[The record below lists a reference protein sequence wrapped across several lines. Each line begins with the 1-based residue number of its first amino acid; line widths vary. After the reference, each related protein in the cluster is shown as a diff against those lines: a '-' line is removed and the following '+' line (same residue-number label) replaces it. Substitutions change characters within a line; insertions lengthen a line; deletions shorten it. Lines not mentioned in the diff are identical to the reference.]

1 MSTIRFLRS
10 IPILLFIVFLSP
22 FAAFSQSVRGALA
35 GNVVDTTG
43 AVIPGVKISV
53 KNTATGV
60 SLDTVS
66 TSAGSYRFPELPL
79 GTYDVTASAAGFG
92 EQVQHGVQVTIGTT
106 SALNLTLTAG
116 GGATTVNVDA
126 SAPTVETQ
134 SSDVGGTVD
143 SRQIVELP
151 LALGGVGALRSPEA
165 FEFLLP
171 GTTGPGT
178 ANSNNGI
185 FLSKISGGQEYGNEV
200 LLDGA
205 SQTRSENGSSFD
217 EEAPSVEALQEFKIT
232 TAIPEA
238 EYGRTTG
245 GIENFVTKS
254 GTNSYHGT
262 AFDIFRNEAMDAN
275 TWFNDGNRALTCV
288 GANNTSACSS
298 QFRTPSDKQND
309 YGGSFGGPLGIP
321 HIYNGHDKLF
331 FFFAW
336 EQFKQNLGA
345 TQTSTVPTV
354 AERGGDFTDRLGAPL
369 TSGTGQTLTNPCT
382 GAPILAGQIFDPA
395 TQRVV
400 NGTPCRLPFAVNN
413 VIPAARNSAAG
424 NALLN
429 YIPVP
434 TTSSLINNYFFP
446 STIPLTNTTYTVR
459 IDASLSEKSKLFASY
474 STRDNNRT
482 SGGNPLLPYPEDPN
496 TWKQDFETHLTR
508 VGWDYALKPTVL
520 NHLNFGYNRTNSANF
535 AVPTFQNI
543 DFAQKIGIKN
553 SPPSLNFPQVTFDGR
568 DDLVNLGDTNN
579 DDNIDNG
586 WRANDSVN
594 IEKGR
599 NSFKFGLDY
608 RLQQYSPINNP
619 TPAVNFARVQ
629 TASDPG
635 NGENDGNSFA
645 SLLLGQTSGG
655 NFNSGLYSEKPRW
668 TSVYYALFAQDD
680 LKVSNN
686 LTLNLGVRWDV
697 DMPRTEPHN
706 ATSNFSPTAVDP
718 AYNIPGALV
727 FGTNYKSQQRW
738 ANTYYKDIAPRIGFA
753 YTPAGSNGKTVFR
766 GGGAIFYGPLQYS
779 DFGGSMDTGYKTAP
793 TFTSQDG
800 FSAAFNLD
808 SGFPAYSQPPNLN
821 PGLFNGQAVTGSYI
835 QPTYG
840 KPAQVYEWSLQMQQE
855 LANDL
860 ILSIGY
866 LGNKAQNLRSNVQNI
881 NNIPISDFALGSQL
895 NQTVAGNNAG
905 VTAPFAGF
913 TQLWGSGV
921 QVQRALRPFPQ
932 YDYID
937 TGCCLQNS
945 GMSTYDALLVS
956 LTRRYRNGLTLQVSY
971 TWAKDYTDADSAL
984 PNNGISV
991 SQVQNPFNLHAEKAI
1006 SAQDIPHTF
1015 VIAPLY
1021 RLPFGHGQRFL
1032 QHGIASAVAGGWELG
1047 SVQRY
1052 ESGQPFSFCCATGIP
1067 GFQNS
1072 VYYSRNDSQSL
1083 KSANYQSGK
1092 INPLIASENNFFNTA
1107 AFIDPNLAA
1116 ANAPPTAPIP
1126 YTFGNIPR
1134 VTGEVR
1140 TQPYFNEDI
1149 SVLKTTNIRS
1159 GVDFVLKGEFL
1170 NAFNRHQFAAPGDLN
1185 PTDANFGIATGTIA
1199 PPGNL
1204 QVTARI
1210 TF

>member
-1 MSTIRFLRS
+1 MKSTRLISLVVLLVVA
-10 IPILLFIVFLSP
+10 ILTVDSG
-22 FAAFSQSVRGALA
+22 AHAQSVRGSLA
-35 GNVVDTTG
+35 GNVTDPTG
-43 AVIPGVKISV
+43 AVIAGAQISV
-53 KNTATGV
+53 KNTSTGI
-60 SLDTVS
+60 SLDTTS

-79 GTYDVTASAAGFG
+79 GTYDVSASAQGFG
-92 EQVQHGVQVTIGTT
+92 AQVQHGVQVTIGTT
-106 SALNLTLTAG
+106 SALNLTLSPG

-126 SAPTVETQ
+126 SAPTVETE

-143 SRQIVELP
+143 AKQIVELP

-254 GTNSYHGT
+254 GANSYHGT

-275 TWFNDGNRALTCV
+275 TWFNNGNRALTCV
-288 GANNTSACSS
+288 GSNNTPACNA
-298 QFRTPSDKQND
+298 QFRTPSDRQND
-309 YGGSFGGPLGIP
+309 YGGSLGGPLGVP
-321 HIYNGHDKLF
+321 HIYSGHDRLF

-354 AERGGDFTDRLGAPL
+354 AERGGDFSDRLGAPL
-369 TSGTGQTLTNPCT
+369 TSGSGQVITNPCT
-382 GAPILAGQIFDPA
+382 GAPILAGQIFDPS
-395 TQRVV
+395 TQRNV
-400 NGTPCRLPFAVNN
+400 NGTQCRLPFDRNRV
-413 VIPAARNSAAG
+413 PAARYSAVA

-429 YIPVP
+429 YIPAP
-434 TTSSLINNYFFP
+434 STTSLFNNFFFP
-446 STIPLTNTTYTVR
+446 STIPLVNTTYTVR
-459 IDASLSEKSKLFASY
+459 VDSSLSEKSKIFVSY

-496 TWKQDFETHLTR
+496 TWKQDFETHLGR
-508 VGWDYALKPTVL
+508 AGWDYAVKPTVL
-520 NHLNFGYNRTNSANF
+520 NHLNFGFNRTNSANF
-535 AVPTFQNI
+535 AIPIFQNI
-543 DFAQKIGIKN
+543 DYAQKVGLKN
-553 SPPSLNFPQVTFDGR
+553 SPASLNFPQVTFDGR
-568 DDLVNLGDTNN
+568 DDLVNLGNPGQN

-586 WRANDSVN
+586 WRVNDSVN
-594 IEKGR
+594 VEKGR

-619 TPAVNFARVQ
+619 SPAVNFARVQ
-629 TASDPG
+629 TSSDPG
-635 NGENDGNSFA
+635 NNENDGNSFA
-645 SLLLGQTSGG
+645 SFLLGQTSGG
-655 NFNSGLYSEKPRW
+655 NFSSGLYSEKPRW

-680 LKVSNN
+680 LKVNNN

-697 DMPRTEPHN
+697 DVPRSEAHN
-706 ATSNFSPTAVDP
+706 ATSNFSPTAIDP
-718 AYNIPGALV
+718 EYNIRGALV
-727 FGTNYKSQQRW
+727 FGTKLGGQQRW
-738 ANTYYKDIAPRIGFA
+738 ANTYYKDIAPRVGFA
-753 YTPAGSNGKTVFR
+753 YTPTGSNGKTVFR
-766 GGGAIFYGPLQYS
+766 GGAAVFYGPLQFS

-808 SGFPAYSQPPNLN
+808 SGYPAYSQPPNLD
-821 PGLFNGQAVTGSYI
+821 PGVFNGQPVTGSYI
-835 QPTYG
+835 QPTDG

-881 NNIPISDFALGSQL
+881 NNIPISDFKLGNQL
-895 NQTVAGNNAG
+895 NQSLANNNAG
-905 VTAPFAGF
+905 VTAPFPGF
-913 TQLWGSGV
+913 TSLWGTGV

-937 TGCCLQNS
+937 SGCCLQNV
-945 GMSTYDALLVS
+945 GMSTYNALLVS
-956 LTRRYRNGLTLQVSY
+956 LTRRYRNGLTLQASY

-984 PNNGISV
+984 PNNGIGV
-991 SQVQNPFNLHAEKAI
+991 SQVQNPFNLHQEKAI

-1021 RLPFGHGQRFL
+1021 HLPFGHDQRFL
-1032 QHGIASAVAGGWELG
+1032 NRGVTSAVAGGWEVG

-1052 ESGQPFSFCCATGIP
+1052 ESGQPFSFCCATSIP

-1072 VYYSRNDSQSL
+1072 IYYSRAISQSL
-1083 KSANYQSGK
+1083 KSSNYQQGR
-1092 INPLIASENNFFNTA
+1092 INPLVSSENNFFNTK

-1116 ANAPPTAPIP
+1116 ANSPVTAPVP
-1126 YTFGNIPR
+1126 YSFGDIPR

-1149 SVLKTTNIRS
+1149 SVLKTTTIRD
-1159 GVDFVLKGEFL
+1159 GVSFVLKGEFL
-1170 NAFNRHQFAAPGDLN
+1170 NVFNRHQFASPGDLN
-1185 PTDANFGIATGTIA
+1185 PIDSNFGIATGTIA
-1199 PPGNL
+1199 PPRNL
-1204 QVTARI
+1204 QITGRI